1 MTIFWKEIIK
11 EAKKP
16 ATKAVADESLFF
28 QREQFEYQGEQDKK
42 FEMILLKS
50 FNKLRKLDIEERQ
63 SNQNF
68 FLELDETF
76 SGNNK

>member
-1 MTIFWKEIIK
+1 MNHC
-11 EAKKP
+11 
-16 ATKAVADESLFF
+16 FF
-28 QREQFEYQGEQDKK
+28 QREQFEYQGGQDKK

-63 SNQNF
+63 SNRNF
-68 FLELDETF
+68 FLELDGTF